1 MSLTYQFNGKD
12 FVVKSCEDMADHR
25 VKIAYTFDGEPG
37 ESILENRRALL
48 LFLAD
53 LLGLDADDPID
64 RNTIKMLMYTDPL
77 IFPLDE
83 EGLPEPTIHKLDES
97 MFEIAD

>member
-1 MSLTYQFNGKD
+1 MGLTYQFEGKD
-12 FVVKSCEDMADHR
+12 FHVISCEDLPDHR
-25 VKIAYTFDGEPG
+25 VKIVYNFDGDDG
-37 ESILENRRALL
+37 EKILENRKQLL
-48 LFLAD
+48 PFLGD
-53 LLGLDADDPID
+53 LLGLDKDDPID

-97 MFEIAD
+97 LFNI